1 MYYTIFQNQ
10 KTGNLWFK
18 KYKTKAKQTRAVV
31 GVVKLTYNSLYD
43 KSSSLTKVKTKIK
56 KENLK
61 NKKWRNLW
69 SNTNY

>member
-31 GVVKLTYNSLYD
+31 GVVKLTYNRLYD
-43 KSSSLTKVKTKIK
+43 NLTSLNSVKLVIK
-56 KENLK
+56 KNNKMNKYLK
-61 NKKWRNLW
+61 R
-69 SNTNY
+69 